1 MRKIYSL
8 ELLRKL
14 HLSRYT
20 YYNEEYDEVYAWYG
34 GNEIK
39 IFDYT
44 GTEIGHSN
52 IIKNDGSDYSVT
64 DVVIERDVHL
74 SIDGIVNSIFNEQ
87 IDDRNAALRD
97 EE

>member
-34 GNEIK
+34 ANEIK
-39 IFDYT
+39 IFNYT

-52 IIKNDGSDYSVT
+52 IIRNDGSDYSAS
-64 DVVIERDVHL
+64 DVVNERDVHI

-87 IDDRNAALRD
+87 NEEGNEAIKD
-97 EE
+97 EK

>member
-20 YYNEEYDEVYAWYG
+20 YFNEEYDEVYAWYG

-44 GTEIGHSN
+44 GTEIGH
-52 IIKNDGSDYSVT
+52 
-64 DVVIERDVHL
+64 
-74 SIDGIVNSIFNEQ
+74 
-87 IDDRNAALRD
+87 
-97 EE
+97 

>member
-34 GNEIK
+34 ANQIK
-39 IFDYT
+39 IFNYT

-52 IIKNDGSDYSVT
+52 IIRNDGSDYTAS
-64 DVVIERDVHL
+64 DVINERDVHI
-74 SIDGIVNSIFNEQ
+74 SIDGIVNSIFNEENE
-87 IDDRNAALRD
+87 DSNVALKD

>member
-1 MRKIYSL
+1 MDRSRK
-8 ELLRKL
+8 KL
-14 HLSRYT
+14 YVRYT

-64 DVVIERDVHL
+64 DVIIERDVHL

-87 IDDRNAALRD
+87 NEESNAALKD

>member
-34 GNEIK
+34 ANQIK
-39 IFDYT
+39 IFNYT
-44 GTEIGHSN
+44 GTEIGNSN
-52 IIKNDGSDYSVT
+52 IIRNDGSDYTAS
-64 DVVIERDVHL
+64 DVINERDVHI
-74 SIDGIVNSIFNEQ
+74 SIDGIVNSIFNEENE
-87 IDDRNAALRD
+87 DSNVALKD

>member
-34 GNEIK
+34 ANEIK
-39 IFDYT
+39 IFNYT

-52 IIKNDGSDYSVT
+52 IIRNDGSDYTASE
-64 DVVIERDVHL
+64 VVNERDVHI
-74 SIDGIVNSIFNEQ
+74 SIDGIVNSIFNEENE
-87 IDDRNAALRD
+87 DSNVALKD